1 MSLLYSTLLLP
12 LLLIL
17 PFTFSQFDK
26 PKNANKFVDSVS
38 LIPRLLFVKFTTV
51 GFADDRTSGECKQ
64 LNDPLGRRAVPRRRR
79 PPRLPARA
87 GLAGED
93 S

>member
-1 MSLLYSTLLLP
+1 MSLLCTTLLLLP
-12 LLLIL
+12 LLLLL
-17 PFTFSQFDK
+17 PIALSQFDK

-38 LIPRLLFVKFTTV
+38 LIPLFVKFTTV
-51 GFADDRTSGECKQ
+51 GFADDCTSGERKQ
-64 LNDPLGRRAVPRRRR
+64 LDNPLGGRAVPRRRR

-87 GLAGED
+87 RLAGED